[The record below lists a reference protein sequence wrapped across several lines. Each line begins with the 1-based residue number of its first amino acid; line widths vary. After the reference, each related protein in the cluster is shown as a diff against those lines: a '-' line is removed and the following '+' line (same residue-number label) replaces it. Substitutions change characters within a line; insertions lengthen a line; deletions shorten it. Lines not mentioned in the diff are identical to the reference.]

1 MAIPVVFL
9 TMVVRKADLQN
20 CHPNWLVWFQE
31 HYPSHYQDEYLVG
44 QCSMSSGEVQGM
56 VDLLPA
62 YGIPE
67 NRIAVVD
74 IIHGIL
80 EPNETPLGTA
90 DDIRALSR
98 DEVVRV
104 HSTWFSP
111 SSTTIVNGGFGSS
124 TSCRFT
130 PPAISPTAPTSRNCF
145 SIFASA

>member
-56 VDLLPA
+56 VDLLLA

-80 EPNETPLGTA
+80 EPNEWLEVGQSEGRSMCWLRGNAPMDAGQWPDFFDGVFAELG
-90 DDIRALSR
+90 
-98 DEVVRV
+98 
-104 HSTWFSP
+104 
-111 SSTTIVNGGFGSS
+111 
-124 TSCRFT
+124 
-130 PPAISPTAPTSRNCF
+130 
-145 SIFASA
+145 ASLRSEN